1 MLKLLDVQSI
11 IFLVAINEEV
21 VVDKEE
27 IVRRCYG
34 DTEERHADEGAAGIH
49 KEEWAAAG
57 DVGSG

>member
-1 MLKLLDVQSI
+1 MRQLK
-11 IFLVAINEEV
+11 A
-21 VVDKEE
+21 E

-34 DTEERHADEGAAGIH
+34 GTEERHADEGAAGIH